1 MKEIICLATIFFFG
15 ICNFAREIVLGK
27 EKPNYWL
34 EASQIIYHIERL
46 SKALPCDNDTHETD
60 DDAGMRMIVME
71 NDTMIYL
78 MM

>member
-1 MKEIICLATIFFFG
+1 MSGHKKKPLFG

-46 SKALPCDNDTHETD
+46 SKALLCDNDGHETD
-60 DDAGMRMIVME
+60 DDD
-71 NDTMIYL
+71 NDDVDSHGK
-78 MM
+78 

>member
-1 MKEIICLATIFFFG
+1 MSGHNNFFG

-46 SKALPCDNDTHETD
+46 SKALLCDNDGHETD
-60 DDAGMRMIVME
+60 DDD
-71 NDTMIYL
+71 NDDDDLSIYL
-78 MM
+78 SIYRSIYSHGK

>member
-1 MKEIICLATIFFFG
+1 MKEVIWLATIWNLQF
-15 ICNFAREIVLGK
+15 CQRNRSWERET
-27 EKPNYWL
+27 NYWL